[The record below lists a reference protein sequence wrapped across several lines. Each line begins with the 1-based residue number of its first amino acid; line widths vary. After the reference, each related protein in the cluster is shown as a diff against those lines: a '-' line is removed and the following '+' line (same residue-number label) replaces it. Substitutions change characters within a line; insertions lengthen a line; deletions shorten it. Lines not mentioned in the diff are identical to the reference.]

1 MDNTIVG
8 LILALVGFVL
18 SFIAAVSDT
27 HVFIIAICGIMT
39 VSGVVTYALTL
50 VDFSK

>member
-1 MDNTIVG
+1 MTILG
-8 LILALVGFVL
+8 LLFTIVGFVL
-18 SFIAAVSDT
+18 SFLAAVSGS

-39 VSGVVTYALTL
+39 VTGVVTYSLTL

>member
-1 MDNTIVG
+1 MQCILG
-8 LILALVGFVL
+8 LLFTLLGFVM
-18 SFIAAVSDT
+18 SFLAAVSDT

-39 VSGVVTYALTL
+39 VTGVVTYALTL

>member
-8 LILALVGFVL
+8 LILTLVGFVL
-18 SFIAAVSDT
+18 SFLAAVSDS
-27 HVFIIAICGIMT
+27 HIFIITICGIMT
-39 VSGVVTYALTL
+39 VTGVVTYSLTL

>member
-1 MDNTIVG
+1 MQCILG
-8 LILALVGFVL
+8 LFFTLVGFIM
-18 SFIAAVSDT
+18 SFLAAVSDT

-39 VSGVVTYALTL
+39 VTGVVTYALTL

>member
-1 MDNTIVG
+1 MDNTVLG
-8 LILALVGFVL
+8 LMLTVVGFVL

-27 HVFIIAICGIMT
+27 HVFITAICGIMT
-39 VSGVVTYALTL
+39 VTGVVTYALTL

>member
-8 LILALVGFVL
+8 LILTLVGFVL
-18 SFIAAVSDT
+18 SFLAAVSDT

-39 VSGVVTYALTL
+39 VTGVITYALTL
-50 VDFSK
+50 VDFSR